1 MKGTTQRRVRRI
13 RKKVGRAV
21 AQGADLA
28 MQAAAEISLAG
39 PNLSLP
45 PNRRQLLSLALE
57 GARKIRQHPMLLANR
72 AVSLVGNLTRRADA
86 DGLPPF
92 GGDRRFS
99 DPEWSGH
106 AWSRALARAYLAFSK
121 EAMQLVDDLEFEG
134 PKARRARFMMSLLV
148 DALSPANT
156 PLTNP
161 VAIKRARETRGRSL
175 RQGLRHLIDDMR
187 HNGGLPTM
195 VDPTPFKIG
204 ENVAATPGDVV
215 FRNEMF
221 ELIQYRPSTAEVYAR
236 PILIVPPQINKY
248 YFLDLSHHN
257 SMVRY
262 AVERGFQVFMISWR
276 NPEPENADWGLD
288 EYVGAIEQA
297 DSAAREITGS
307 ADANW
312 LGLCAGGITAS
323 VAAAQFAARGLPS
336 PHALSLGVTLLD
348 LSQLDHT
355 NMGAFFSPNN
365 MKVATEKAQRKGYLD
380 GRQLSRTFAWVRAN
394 DLVWNYVVN
403 NYCLGNSPPAFDI
416 LFWNSDATRLPARL
430 LADFVSILEHQTLNR
445 PNLLTVDGV
454 GIDLKN
460 IRCDSFIIGGQTD
473 HLTPWQG
480 CYRSTQMLGGH
491 STFVLFT
498 SGHIQTLTSITPSK
512 KTVCR
517 VAGSNPPSAE
527 DWLESSEPK
536 QTVVWELWAQ
546 WLQARAGAKVAAP
559 QTAGSPAY
567 PPIEAAPGQYV
578 FG

>member
-1 MKGTTQRRVRRI
+1 MKTTTKRRVRRI

-21 AQGADLA
+21 VQGADLA
-28 MQAAAEISLAG
+28 MQAAAEVSLAG

-57 GARKIRQHPMLLANR
+57 GARKIRQRPMLLANR
-72 AVSLVGNLTRRADA
+72 AVSLVSNLARR
-86 DGLPPF
+86 DGTEGAPPF
-92 GGDRRFS
+92 GGDRRFA
-99 DPEWSGH
+99 DPEWSSH
-106 AWSRALARAYLAFSK
+106 AWSRALARGYLALSR

-134 PKARRARFMMSLLV
+134 AKARRARFMMSLLV
-148 DALSPANT
+148 DALSPGNS

-161 VAIKRARETRGRSL
+161 VALKRARETHGRSL
-175 RQGLRHLIDDMR
+175 RDGLRHLIHDLR

-204 ENVAATPGDVV
+204 ENIACTPGDVV
-215 FRNEMF
+215 LRTEMF
-221 ELIQYRPSTAEVYAR
+221 ELIQYRPSTAEVHAR
-236 PILIVPPQINKY
+236 PLLIVPPQINKF
-248 YFLDLSHHN
+248 YFLDLSPHN

-262 AVERGFQVFMISWR
+262 AVAQGFQVFMLSWR
-276 NPEPENADWGLD
+276 NPEPEHADWGLE

-297 DSAAREITGS
+297 DKAAREITGS

-323 VAAAQFAARGLPS
+323 IAAAQFAARGLPS
-336 PHALSLGVTLLD
+336 PHCLSLGVTLLD
-348 LSQLDHT
+348 LSQIDHT
-355 NMGAFFSPNN
+355 NMGAFFSPAN

-430 LADFVSILEHQTLNR
+430 LTDFVSILEHQTLNR
-445 PNLLTVDGV
+445 ANLLSIDGV
-454 GIDLKN
+454 PIDLKN
-460 IRCDSFIIGGQTD
+460 VRCDSFIIGGQTD

-480 CYRSTQMLGGH
+480 CYRSTQMLGGK
-491 STFVLFT
+491 SKFVLFT

-517 VAGSNPPSAE
+517 VADGNPPDAE
-527 DWLESSEPK
+527 AWLSKSQPQ

-546 WLQARAGAKVAAP
+546 WLQARAGDKLPAP
-559 QTAGSPAY
+559 DSTGSAQY
-567 PPIEAAPGQYV
+567 PPIEPAPGQYV